1 MSKPIKSMIAAEY
14 KKRFGD
20 LTEALLV
27 DIRGI
32 DANTNN
38 ELRQDLHAKGVRI
51 TVIRNTLARTAF
63 ADTPLEAFTSSLDG
77 PSALCYGGESVVD
90 VARMLID
97 WAKKIDALEVKA
109 ALLDGEFFEG
119 AKGVKHLSTFPTKEE
134 SKAIVVQLMLAPAG
148 NVVGGAT
155 GPGGQILGVIKEIQ
169 ERLEKGDEIAKVG

>member
-27 DIRGI
+27 YVRGI
-32 DANTNN
+32 GANDNN
-38 ELRQDLHAKGVRI
+38 ELRQALHAEGVRI

-63 ADTPLEAFTSSLDG
+63 ADTPLESFSPALDG

-97 WAKKIDALEVKA
+97 WAKKIDSLEVRA
-109 ALLDGEFFEG
+109 AVLDGEFFDG
-119 AKGVKHLSTFPTKEE
+119 AAGVKHLSTFPTKEE
-134 SKAIVVQLMLAPAG
+134 SKATVVQLALSPAG
-148 NVVGGAT
+148 NLMGAAK
-155 GPGGQILGVIKEIQ
+155 GPGGAVMGIVKELQ
-169 ERLEKGDEIAKVG
+169 ERLEKGESIEKIG